1 MKPIVRIG
9 AIAICQDGRVP
20 GGKSTLQTEAQYF
33 VVTAKHRT
41 MIGDTCINQTFK
53 FIHWL
58 HLPLV
63 LVGANVFIVRVFNMI
78 KVKAKRIDTEAWL
91 VWRGL

>member
-1 MKPIVRIG
+1 MKPIVRI
-9 AIAICQDGRVP
+9 AMCQDGRVP
-20 GGKSTLQTEAQYF
+20 AGKSTLQTEAQC
-33 VVTAKHRT
+33 T
-41 MIGDTCINQTFK
+41 MIGETFK
-53 FIHWL
+53 FIPWL

-63 LVGANVFIVRVFNMI
+63 LVGANIFIVGANIFIVRVFNMM